1 MEHSF
6 ISMRLRTR
14 PGPAVNGHGVIP
26 KNRPPRHH
34 RPCAGDPDEVM
45 RGASPHR
52 DGRDKPGH
60 DLKEDTL
67 GQPSMHGWVEANFTR
82 NGPKRD
88 LEPFFRAI

>member
-26 KNRPPRHH
+26 
-34 RPCAGDPDEVM
+34 DPSISMMDSFCHVITGLVPGIPIGEA
-45 RGASPHR
+45 RCSSNR

-60 DLKEDTL
+60 GVEDVMIGISRPGRARQTSAGVNAWL
-67 GQPSMHGWVEANFTR
+67 G
-82 NGPKRD
+82 
-88 LEPFFRAI
+88 

>member
-26 KNRPPRHH
+26 
-34 RPCAGDPDEVM
+34 DPSISMMDSFCHVITGLVPVIPMGEA
-45 RGASPHR
+45 RCSSDR
-52 DGRDKPGH
+52 DGH
-60 DLKEDTL
+60 DRPA
-67 GQPSMHGWVEANFTR
+67 QASMHGWVEANFTR